1 MKAKKEV
8 MIYDAPI
15 IWLLG
20 LSQQEKDIAKQV
32 LKSFEEAK
40 QKFCVV
46 DYSKKRINGN
56 LTIDFKSINMSKKEG
71 QPYYDHVFEQLTDMG
86 FNVE

>member
-1 MKAKKEV
+1 MKSKEKTV
-8 MIYDAPI
+8 TYEAPI

-20 LSQQEKDIAKQV
+20 LTQQEKAIAKQV
-32 LKSFEEAK
+32 LKTFEDAK